1 MLRFEYFSRIR
12 GAKANALLRSGLLA
26 AVAGVTLAACGGGVS
41 VGDRFSQLFGGSGAG
56 STTQAQ
62 LVGTPPAPFGGS
74 GGAAA
79 GQGGPYQDCP
89 GVAIRE
95 GASTLQ
101 VGLKP
106 GPVTDNNEVR
116 YQGTITRNAR
126 DCTLFG
132 GQVNARVGIQGRIIV
147 GPAGAPPAVDV
158 PIRVA
163 VVQEGVQPKT
173 VATKLYRTTVD
184 LAGQDNVAFSFVA
197 EDMTF
202 PVPPPEAVAS
212 YVIYIGFDPEGARTP
227 PPRQKGK
234 GQRTG

>member
-1 MLRFEYFSRIR
+1 MLRFEYFGRNR
-12 GAKANALLRSGLLA
+12 GAKTNALRSGLFTAL
-26 AVAGVTLAACGGGVS
+26 AGVLLAACGGPS
-41 VGDRFSQLFGGSGAG
+41 MGDRFSQLFGGSSG
-56 STTQAQ
+56 SNTQAQ

-74 GGAAA
+74 GAAA
-79 GQGGPYQDCP
+79 GAPGGPYEDCP
-89 GVAIRE
+89 GVAVRE

-101 VGLKP
+101 IGVRP
-106 GPVTDNNEVR
+106 GPVTDNNDLR
-116 YQGTITRNAR
+116 YQGTIVRNAR
-126 DCTLFG
+126 DCTQFG

-184 LAGQDNVAFSFVA
+184 LAGQDNVSFSFVA
-197 EDMTF
+197 EDMSF
-202 PVPPPEAVAS
+202 PLPPPGVAS
-212 YVIYIGFDPEGARTP
+212 TYVIYIGFDPEGARAP
-227 PPRQKGK
+227 APRQKGK